1 MHIPAFAADAN
12 GSLIVEDQVP
22 VINTLRSA
30 AADDR
35 STAADVAFEERTLL
49 FNIPPENV
57 AIALVVI
64 VGLVKVALTKFI
76 SLFKFSNNAST
87 LARPTLFVPIVKN
100 PPFVIMS
107 LHRFISAMLGGSSTS
122 TR

>member
-1 MHIPAFAADAN
+1 
-12 GSLIVEDQVP
+12 
-22 VINTLRSA
+22 A
-30 AADDR
+30 AADR
-35 STAADVAFEERTLL
+35 STAADVAFDETTLE

-64 VGLVKVALTKFI
+64 VALVIVALTKFI

-100 PPFVIMS
+100 PPFIIMS
-107 LHRFISAMLGGSSTS
+107 LHRFISAILGGSSVS
-122 TR
+122 AQ